1 MKNCFI
7 CSYRR
12 NFILFLSL
20 LFLPFWAEAQS
31 NTVLPEQK
39 KSEPIPDVPSFE
51 LTYKEEELKCY
62 PNKLIRKKTHK
73 NLIEFICM
81 KKSVSV
87 LLPDKEKLSTEDEK
101 GRNKVKRLRQ
111 ELEEKVNTGAI
122 YKVQI
127 PQNSAKH
134 PWLARKTAKD
144 ILNKSYYVKYLRWL
158 LPAKLYVSLRPQLAH
173 SSDEGGFSFEDAG
186 SRGGFFYYYSFDSGY
201 HLTFQHES
209 KVNLKG
215 KHFVNLSE
223 SSDSYRRLSFLS
235 LQKHDNTVIVGKY
248 WSAYYDIAGFTDHF
262 MAFGAT
268 GSGAFNNH
276 GDGGAS
282 GTGRP
287 DRMLQIHREKEKYST
302 TLQYQTSHSDDD
314 KEYGYGVAGSFI
326 YAGWEE
332 SKAGASVAYADFKKI
347 TELMR
352 YRGIDGNDVSSILGY
367 SYNKGKFMANAV
379 LSYTQNHMNDDN
391 GTYFDA
397 VGTELYLRYDH
408 SESIRLVGGI
418 NTLIPTDNDYEG
430 EFNIKRLIL
439 SLQYTFGE
447 KSFDDLV
454 YMEVSLNGGS
464 HADGTKSNTSVAIG
478 FRYLLDFL

>member
-1 MKNCFI
+1 M
-7 CSYRR
+7 
-12 NFILFLSL
+12 
-20 LFLPFWAEAQS
+20 WAEVSLSTAIFDHNS
-31 NTVLPEQK
+31 
-39 KSEPIPDVPSFE
+39 SEPIPDVPSFE
-51 LTYKEEELKCY
+51 IDFEGESLKCF
-62 PNKLIRKKTHK
+62 PNKLIRKKNHK

-81 KKSVSV
+81 KKSISV
-87 LLPDKEKLSTEDEK
+87 LFPDKETLSDEDEK
-101 GRNKVKRLRQ
+101 GRNRVKILRRQ
-111 ELEEKVNTGAI
+111 LEEKVNTGAI

-127 PQNSAKH
+127 PKNYAKH
-134 PWLARKTAKD
+134 PWIARNIAKEE
-144 ILNKSYYVKYLRWL
+144 LNKNYYGKYLRWF

-201 HLTFQHES
+201 QLTLQNEI
-209 KVNLKG
+209 KINLKS
-215 KHFVNLSE
+215 KNPINLSE
-223 SSDSYRRLSFLS
+223 SSDSYRRLGFLS
-235 LQKHDNTVIVGKY
+235 LQKEDNTVLYGKY
-248 WSAYYDIAGFTDHF
+248 WSAYYDVAGFTDHF
-262 MAFGAT
+262 MAFGAS
-268 GSGAFNNH
+268 GSGAFNNK

-287 DRMLQIHREKEKYST
+287 DNILQFHRDKEKFST
-302 TLQYQTSHSDDD
+302 TLQYQISHSDDD
-314 KEYGYGVAGSFI
+314 KEYAYGVAGSFI
-326 YAGWEE
+326 YKGWEE

-352 YRGIDGNDVSSILGY
+352 YRGIDGNDVSTIVGY
-367 SYNKGKFMANAV
+367 SYKKGKFMANAV

-439 SLQYTFGE
+439 SFQYTFGE
-447 KSFDDLV
+447 KIFDDLV
-454 YMEVSLNGGS
+454 YIEVSIPGGNLS
-464 HADGTKSNTSVAIG
+464 DGEKRNTSVAIG
-478 FRYLLDFL
+478 LRYLLDFL